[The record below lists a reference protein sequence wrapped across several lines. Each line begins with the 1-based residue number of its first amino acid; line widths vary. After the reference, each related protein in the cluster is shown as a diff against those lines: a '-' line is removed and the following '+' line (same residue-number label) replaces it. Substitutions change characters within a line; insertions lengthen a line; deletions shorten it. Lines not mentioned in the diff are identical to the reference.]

1 MDTREPA
8 MPDEC
13 ASKQDIAALREVLET
28 KFATT
33 DWITENFSTKAEL
46 KSVREML
53 ELRITSEIRGLE
65 VRLIKWYLAS
75 IFIVATIA
83 FGAGR
88 FIH

>member
-1 MDTREPA
+1 
-8 MPDEC
+8 
-13 ASKQDIAALREVLET
+13 
-28 KFATT
+28 
-33 DWITENFSTKAEL
+33 
-46 KSVREML
+46 ML

-65 VRLIKWYLAS
+65 VRLIKWYFAS